1 MAKLNERTSF
11 ERSADINRDS
21 GVVPGV
27 KLLGAVSR
35 NGRRY
40 SESALQKASALYE
53 GAPVY
58 LNHVSPGSQRD
69 VRDLGGEI
77 RNARYVEGKGLFG
90 DLHYLKGDS
99 AGEKIATLAEGNLRN
114 VGMSHDADG
123 SVKRVGRENV
133 VEEITAV
140 NSVDV
145 VHNPATTHNFRE
157 SEMTTL
163 RKLIEAAGYSHD
175 AVKLIEMLPGEVDP
189 MAEMPEIEAPESSDP
204 VDAVAAALGAKVLDA
219 IKDGSI
225 PSAEV
230 GKMAKAASDL
240 VDKVRSDMAPPEE
253 APAEEDTEGEDKPA
267 DEKTPESVAAPEI
280 GKLTEAIDA
289 LQKTVAK
296 QSREL
301 DARNVLESIGARVTP
316 ELIEELAAKGSRKAM
331 QTLAESWDGSKLG
344 LPRPQ
349 VNGHRAIGTFP
360 SDHNAFVRE
369 LKRR

>member
-1 MAKLNERTSF
+1 MAKLHERVSF
-11 ERSADINRDS
+11 ERSADINRES

-58 LNHVSPGSQRD
+58 LNHVKPGSQRD

-77 RNARYVEGKGLFG
+77 RNARYVEGKGLYG

-189 MAEMPEIEAPESSDP
+189 MAEIPAIEESPESSDP
-204 VDAVAAALGAKVLDA
+204 VDAVASALGAKVLDA
-219 IKDGSI
+219 IKDASI

-240 VDKVRSDMAPPEE
+240 VDKVRDDMAPPAE
-253 APAEEDTEGEDKPA
+253 APAEDTAEGEEEGEE
-267 DEKTPESVAAPEI
+267 EKTPESLAPVI
-280 GKLTEAIDA
+280 GKLTEQVAS
-289 LQKTVAK
+289 LSQLVAK
-296 QSREL
+296 QAREL

-316 ELIEELAAKGSRKAM
+316 ELIEELAAKPTRKAM
-331 QTLAESWDGSKLG
+331 QTLAESWGGDKLG

-349 VNGHRAIGTFP
+349 MNGHRVIGSFP